1 MGLTRVSIV
10 RPLFITMVMLGLV
23 VIGLVSY
30 TRLGVDLLPAINFPV
45 VSVVVPYPGA
55 GPESVEQLVV
65 KPVED
70 VLAGEGNLD
79 FMVSQSTEGMGVVTL
94 VYKETADV
102 DAAAINVERKVNS
115 IRASLPSD
123 VQAPSVIRA
132 DVNAQPV
139 MNLSVYGDRPPVE
152 LYKIA
157 DERIVP
163 RLSTVGGVASATLSG
178 GQQSEVVV
186 NVDLDKL
193 RAYGLSIL
201 QFNQALQAENQNVP
215 AGTITERGRDY
226 NIRLNSLFVSP
237 EQVRGTVVATTP
249 SGPVYV
255 RDLAQVSLGYKRVT
269 RVQRTGGKE
278 AIGVLITKQSDSNTL
293 QVSEGVRKV
302 LRQLE
307 KELPPD
313 VRIEVVSDQ
322 ALFTRES
329 LNDVRRNLA
338 EAVVL
343 TGLVLLVFLHTFR
356 STFIVL
362 LAIPT
367 SLISTF
373 VMMFALGFT
382 LNMMSLMA
390 LALTVGILVDDSIVV
405 LENIFRHLELGENRF
420 VAALKGRS
428 EIGLAAI
435 TITLVDVV
443 VYAPIAFMSGIV
455 GQYFRQFGLV
465 IASATLFSLLV
476 SFTLTPMLASRWLA
490 LPDPRSRNPL
500 AAFGRVWE
508 RGWDRLVA
516 LYTRMLRRSLRWR
529 WVTVAIGVA
538 SLAAGLGVVS
548 AGLVGV
554 EFMPQTDQSQL
565 VATLEMPPGTTLE
578 VTNGAARQVEGRLM
592 GWPEVRTLF
601 TTVGT
606 SGGGGGNQPRF
617 ARIVVELA
625 KPDQRRAS
633 QQELAL
639 RARDVGQGI
648 PGLRLRVSQPSF
660 AGPSGSPVQIFVRGD
675 DSATVR
681 DLARKVEEIVRA
693 TPGTADVANSAAEGA
708 PEMQVQ
714 IDRQRAADL
723 GLTAAQ
729 VAQALRTGL
738 AGTVV
743 TQWQPSGQKSIDVR
757 VVANEAGRASVDQL
771 RDVPLVTS
779 RGTQVRL
786 GQVAEIARST
796 GPSQID
802 RRDRQRVVTITS
814 ELAGRPL
821 GDVANDV
828 RRGLRGLAVPAGYS
842 VDFGG
847 QTQAQNETFTQ
858 IAEALLL
865 SFLLM
870 YMLMVALYE
879 SLLSPFI
886 VMLSLPLAVVG
897 AIVALWLS
905 GNTLNMMS
913 MIGMIMLTGLVGK
926 NAILLVDYT
935 NTLRRR
941 GLERHAA
948 LMEAGPTRLRPIL
961 VTTASMVVAM
971 APVAARIGEGSELR
985 APMAVVVIGGLISST
1000 LLTLVLIP
1008 AVYTILD
1015 DARGLFGRV
1024 FGLRRT
1030 GPSVPVEELLARALR
1045 EDEAELI
1052 RR

>member
-139 MNLSVYGDRPPVE
+139 MNLSVYGDRPPAE

-193 RAYGLSIL
+193 RAYGLPIL

-405 LENIFRHLELGENRF
+405 LENIFRHLELGENRY

-455 GQYFRQFGLV
+455 GQYFKQFGLV
-465 IASATLFSLLV
+465 IAAATLFSLFV
-476 SFTLTPMLASRWLA
+476 SFTLTPMLASRWLS
-490 LPDPRSRNPL
+490 LPNPRSR
-500 AAFGRVWE
+500 AGGR
-508 RGWDRLVA
+508 GP
-516 LYTRMLRRSLRWR
+516 
-529 WVTVAIGVA
+529 
-538 SLAAGLGVVS
+538 AAGL
-548 AGLVGV
+548 AG
-554 EFMPQTDQSQL
+554 DQD
-565 VATLEMPPGTTLE
+565 
-578 VTNGAARQVEGRLM
+578 RLLHDRH
-592 GWPEVRTLF
+592 E
-601 TTVGT
+601 
-606 SGGGGGNQPRF
+606 
-617 ARIVVELA
+617 
-625 KPDQRRAS
+625 RR
-633 QQELAL
+633 
-639 RARDVGQGI
+639 
-648 PGLRLRVSQPSF
+648 
-660 AGPSGSPVQIFVRGD
+660 
-675 DSATVR
+675 
-681 DLARKVEEIVRA
+681 
-693 TPGTADVANSAAEGA
+693 
-708 PEMQVQ
+708 
-714 IDRQRAADL
+714 
-723 GLTAAQ
+723 
-729 VAQALRTGL
+729 
-738 AGTVV
+738 
-743 TQWQPSGQKSIDVR
+743 
-757 VVANEAGRASVDQL
+757 
-771 RDVPLVTS
+771 
-779 RGTQVRL
+779 
-786 GQVAEIARST
+786 
-796 GPSQID
+796 
-802 RRDRQRVVTITS
+802 RR
-814 ELAGRPL
+814 
-821 GDVANDV
+821 
-828 RRGLRGLAVPAGYS
+828 
-842 VDFGG
+842 
-847 QTQAQNETFTQ
+847 
-858 IAEALLL
+858 
-865 SFLLM
+865 
-870 YMLMVALYE
+870 
-879 SLLSPFI
+879 
-886 VMLSLPLAVVG
+886 
-897 AIVALWLS
+897 
-905 GNTLNMMS
+905 
-913 MIGMIMLTGLVGK
+913 
-926 NAILLVDYT
+926 
-935 NTLRRR
+935 LRRR
-941 GLERHAA
+941 V
-948 LMEAGPTRLRPIL
+948 AGP
-961 VTTASMVVAM
+961 
-971 APVAARIGEGSELR
+971 LR
-985 APMAVVVIGGLISST
+985 AHVGR
-1000 LLTLVLIP
+1000 
-1008 AVYTILD
+1008 
-1015 DARGLFGRV
+1015 ARQ
-1024 FGLRRT
+1024 
-1030 GPSVPVEELLARALR
+1030 
-1045 EDEAELI
+1045 
-1052 RR
+1052 